1 MFSAFFAFVNK
12 VVQLVTGNVTESN
25 VTDNQI
31 QANAALDEAIDEIED
46 ALETSTPEKSNYSL
60 DPESSDELDSEFSD
74 EEEFLE
80 KSEDHLDGIPVQS
93 KAEQNHTVNLTQGPT
108 ARSPSQLFPGR
119 NAEQDSQV
127 DTPQSLEATQN
138 SSTQDNLSTEIEGNN
153 PKPSRSQP
161 SSARRKSKR
170 KRPQPAPLRSS
181 LKPTPSPP
189 SSPSPSFPLSED
201 GKVIIP
207 PRTPLAR
214 YQENKPEYF
223 VRALPLNTNPFEND
237 SVSISQPI
245 DPHDPKQRLTPSA
258 EDLFVQSEES
268 RLPTETPPTPI
279 NLPPAYVAPPK
290 SIPSI
295 PNSKR
300 SNPRIPVGRLMKPKT
315 RQARPSPME
324 HVLDPDQPTRNH
336 QQEIANRMGSFLN
349 QSHGPMSADNPR
361 MPPRYHD
368 PKGDLS
374 SNTRDAVQGE
384 FDTAPG
390 GSHFIQIG
398 GRRRKRSRQIE
409 LEKAIEPQSDS
420 LVTPLLKTPPLRV
433 ENGDYL
439 RIWGHYGIQ
448 EQFFNFGSLVR
459 ASKLTEV
466 LPVWWDHL
474 EWVDTIAKTELRK
487 VHVGETA
494 EEKAESSNFKNL
506 LTEATPRVVTDAKLD
521 KIRTTE
527 ERVSRDYTNTHMS
540 HSYLNQSSDLQSN
553 SIDPTHF
560 DSNTPPVLAQ
570 SPQSFQAQ
578 LATTGL
584 SPSQPKAKSKE
595 KPKEKPKSKR
605 RKRRQPQPSRNK
617 DATTANLLIEPYVIL
632 SQQDFNAEQ
641 ISFNELKN
649 LYIGQTWAGIK
660 IDKPT
665 LILYPRIHLSTTWL
679 ARHVIN
685 VKLKTLFKMMDQ
697 RVKRKLIAP
706 YILVSSEIE
715 MLEILKENPNCIGF
729 ISRSHPI
736 LQEAGNLSYLDVVNS

>member
-12 VVQLVTGNVTESN
+12 VVQLVTGNVAESN
-25 VTDNQI
+25 NIDDQS
-31 QANAALDEAIDEIED
+31 QANAALDEAIDEIEE
-46 ALETSTPEKSNYSL
+46 ALDTSTPEKPNYSL
-60 DPESSDELDSEFSD
+60 DPESSDESDLKPSD
-74 EEEFLE
+74 EAEHLE
-80 KSEDHLDGIPVQS
+80 HLEDHLNHSPVQN
-93 KAEQNHTVNLTQGPT
+93 KTEQDRTINLTQGPT
-108 ARSPSQLFPGR
+108 ARSPSQLFPGH
-119 NAEQDSQV
+119 NTEQDPQV
-127 DTPQSLEATQN
+127 DTSDPLEATQ
-138 SSTQDNLSTEIEGNN
+138 DHLSTRIEEDD
-153 PKPSRSQP
+153 SQP
-161 SSARRKSKR
+161 LRPHPSPARNKSKR

-181 LKPTPSPP
+181 LNSPP
-189 SSPSPSFPLSED
+189 PPSPSPSFPLSED

-223 VRALPLNTNPFEND
+223 VRTLPSHTNPFEND

-268 RLPTETPPTPI
+268 RLPPEAPPAPI

-300 SNPRIPVGRLMKPKT
+300 NNPRTPVGRLMKPKT

-349 QSHGPMSADNPR
+349 QSHGPMSADTPR

-368 PKGDLS
+368 PKGDIS
-374 SNTRDAVQGE
+374 SNARDAVQGG
-384 FDTAPG
+384 FDTASG
-390 GSHFIQIG
+390 GNHFIQIG
-398 GRRRKRSRQIE
+398 GRRRKRSKQVE
-409 LEKAIEPQSDS
+409 LEEVLESHSDS

-439 RIWGHYGIQ
+439 RIWGHYGVQ

-474 EWVDTIAKTELRK
+474 EWVDTVAKTELRK
-487 VHVGETA
+487 VQVDETL
-494 EEKAESSNFKNL
+494 EEKAQSNTFKNL
-506 LTEATPRVVTDAKLD
+506 LTEATPRIETTLD
-521 KIRTTE
+521 KVRTTE
-527 ERVSRDYTNTHMS
+527 ERVSRDYANMHMN
-540 HSYLNQSSDLQSN
+540 HSYLDQSSDFQAN
-553 SIDPTHF
+553 SIDPTRLN
-560 DSNTPPVLAQ
+560 SNPSPILAEA
-570 SPQSFQAQ
+570 PQSFQAQ
-578 LATTGL
+578 LASTEL
-584 SPSQPKAKSKE
+584 STDDSKMKSKE
-595 KPKEKPKSKR
+595 KPKEKPKNKR
-605 RKRRQPQPSRNK
+605 RKRRQPQPPRNK
-617 DATTANLLIEPYVIL
+617 NATVNDTPIEPYVIL
-632 SQQDFNAEQ
+632 SQQNFNAQQ

-685 VKLKTLFKMMDQ
+685 VNLKTLFKMMDQ

-715 MLEILKENPNCIGF
+715 MLDALRENPNSIGF
-729 ISRSHPI
+729 ISRSHPS
-736 LQEAGNLSYLDVVNS
+736 LQEAGNLSYLNVVDS